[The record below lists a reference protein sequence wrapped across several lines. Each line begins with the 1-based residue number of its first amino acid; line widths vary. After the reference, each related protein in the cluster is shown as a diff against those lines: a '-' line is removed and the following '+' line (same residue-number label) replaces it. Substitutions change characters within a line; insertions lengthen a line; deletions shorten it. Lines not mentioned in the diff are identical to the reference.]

1 MKRILEYKFDFQT
14 LKIDSQWPKSDS
26 FGFKIDSRHPETKL
40 QRPRIAIRGLNRL
53 SEVYTLLLDAK
64 TQPLKAQNKLTEPKI
79 DSQKPKVDSKRV

>member
-1 MKRILEYKFDFQT
+1 MNSGGKGEGDKFNILSI
-14 LKIDSQWPKSDS
+14 L
-26 FGFKIDSRHPETKL
+26 SRAYLLTIFSPETKL